1 MLSDKGDVVHMK
13 EPVVEATGW
22 LSKRGSHFKVL
33 SFCLICTIVYI
44 YLYSNLTIRTMV
56 VNDMMQNTINDLQ
69 RWKNKVEGW
78 VRGFSELSQN
88 QSIVSTVGQVQTEYR
103 IEKNNE
109 SIHLFDPVQTT
120 TQSQLL
126 TQHWTKYKTLKERIA
141 ALKDAIIR
149 NEVDP
154 LLTLF
159 TTWPTKAEKF
169 LVHNSTI
176 KNWNSLYPFVRSVFF
191 TNEED
196 LASRVKS
203 MGWSVL
209 PIVQSAV
216 GIPILKYMYTDT
228 MLKFKSTFYAY
239 SNGDILFTEG
249 LVETLISLLTSDL
262 DFNKPLMIVGQR
274 TNVQDMTQDETSSF
288 DKIIQA
294 SNRGKRFTPY
304 AEDYFITN
312 AIYPWKECAEVV
324 IGRRAYDNWLVL
336 NARKRDHITIDGTK
350 TILAVHQTTKA
361 GNFEGHGRPNSN
373 YNDRLLVKLYRRVY
387 YGSGLTSC
395 TSYYTLPSASGGS
408 KLEKRKVHKSCFP
421 L

>member
-1 MLSDKGDVVHMK
+1 
-13 EPVVEATGW
+13 
-22 LSKRGSHFKVL
+22 
-33 SFCLICTIVYI
+33 
-44 YLYSNLTIRTMV
+44 MV

-103 IEKNNE
+103 IETNNE
-109 SIHLFDPVQTT
+109 SIHVFDPVQTT

-149 NEVDP
+149 NQTDP

-274 TNVQDMTQDETSSF
+274 TNVQDMTQE
-288 DKIIQA
+288 
-294 SNRGKRFTPY
+294 
-304 AEDYFITN
+304 
-312 AIYPWKECAEVV
+312 
-324 IGRRAYDNWLVL
+324 
-336 NARKRDHITIDGTK
+336 
-350 TILAVHQTTKA
+350 
-361 GNFEGHGRPNSN
+361 
-373 YNDRLLVKLYRRVY
+373 
-387 YGSGLTSC
+387 
-395 TSYYTLPSASGGS
+395 
-408 KLEKRKVHKSCFP
+408 
-421 L
+421 